1 MKVLKDLK
9 ETRPG
14 LTLVELTGDIDYV
27 SYSELKKLFSKL
39 ISSGHKNIIIDFT
52 DTKHIDS
59 SGIGAVTSANIKV
72 NSLNGKLYLVSSK
85 TEINKIFDITGL
97 SKVMKI
103 YPNVQMVL
111 DEIEAKRKKWGMKDK

>member
-39 ISSGHKNIIIDFT
+39 ISVF
-52 DTKHIDS
+52 
-59 SGIGAVTSANIKV
+59 
-72 NSLNGKLYLVSSK
+72 
-85 TEINKIFDITGL
+85 FD
-97 SKVMKI
+97 
-103 YPNVQMVL
+103 
-111 DEIEAKRKKWGMKDK
+111 